1 MRAAILHE
9 IIEATDMLDVPAA
22 AREEFKRLVRR
33 TGAAYGARG
42 MSMPEQ
48 IAFARRLL
56 AAGISRPTIRDRL
69 KAQHEISSRQ
79 AYRII
84 DAALSMQPGALRTVG
99 DVNFDPHVKTV
110 TTTR

>member
-9 IIEATDMLDVPAA
+9 IIEAADLLDVPPA

-33 TGAAYGARG
+33 VGAAYGARG
-42 MSMPEQ
+42 MAAPDQ

-69 KAQHEISSRQ
+69 VAQHDMSPRQ
-79 AYRII
+79 AYRVIE
-84 DAALSMQPGALRTVG
+84 AALNEHLYGRKYAVRIASGCR
-99 DVNFDPHVKTV
+99 
-110 TTTR
+110 